1 MTDDLEKL
9 IIDNQNLIYSITHNF
24 TNYPNKEDLF
34 QAGTLGL
41 INAYYRFD
49 PNIGVKFTT
58 YAYPYIVGE
67 MCQLVRKDKGIKVSR
82 NISKLNLMIEKAS
95 ILLSQQLMR
104 EPTISELSNFLEV
117 SEYELYE
124 AIRSNNTIQ
133 SIDEAINDDEKEM
146 TLHDVVGQDNNVDID
161 DLILLRQ
168 ALENLDDFERNLIV
182 NRYMRDMTQSETSK
196 VLGMSQVQVSRKEQK
211 ILMKL
216 KDKLV
221 S

>member
-1 MTDDLEKL
+1 MTEDLEKL

-24 TNYPNKEDLF
+24 TNYPNKDDLF

-49 PNIGVKFTT
+49 PSMGVKFTT

-124 AIRSNNTIQ
+124 AIRSNNVIQ
-133 SIDEAINDDEKEM
+133 SIDEAITDDEKEL
-146 TLHDVVGQDNNVDID
+146 TLHDVISQDTEVDVD

-168 ALENLDDFERNLIV
+168 ALENLDDFERDLIV

>member
-1 MTDDLEKL
+1 MTEDLEKL

-24 TNYPNKEDLF
+24 TNYPNKDDLF

-49 PNIGVKFTT
+49 PSIGVKFTT

-124 AIRSNNTIQ
+124 AIRSNNAIQ
-133 SIDEAINDDEKEM
+133 SIDEAITDDEKEM
-146 TLHDVVGQDNNVDID
+146 TLHDVISQEDKVDVD

-168 ALENLDDFERNLIV
+168 ALENLDDFERDLIV

-221 S
+221 N

>member
-1 MTDDLEKL
+1 MKEDLEKL
-9 IIDNQNLIYSITHNF
+9 IIENKNLIYSITHNF
-24 TNYPNKEDLF
+24 TNYPNKDDLF
-34 QAGTLGL
+34 QAGSLGL
-41 INAYYRFD
+41 INAYYHFD
-49 PNIGVKFTT
+49 PNVGVKFTT

-67 MCQLVRKDKGIKVSR
+67 MSQLVRKDKGIKVSR

-104 EPTISELSNFLEV
+104 EPTISELSNFLEI

-124 AIRSNNTIQ
+124 AMRSNSVIQ
-133 SIDEAINDDEKEM
+133 SIDEAINDDDKEL
-146 TLHDVVGQDNNVDID
+146 TLHDVISQADNIDLD

-168 ALENLDDFERNLIV
+168 ALENLDDIEKDLIV

>member
-1 MTDDLEKL
+1 MTEDLEKL

-24 TNYPNKEDLF
+24 TNYPNKDDLF

-49 PNIGVKFTT
+49 LSMGVKFTT

-124 AIRSNNTIQ
+124 AIRSNNVIQ
-133 SIDEAINDDEKEM
+133 SIDEAITDDEKEL
-146 TLHDVVGQDNNVDID
+146 TLHDVISQETEVDVD

-168 ALENLDDFERNLIV
+168 ALENLDDFERDLIV

>member
-1 MTDDLEKL
+1 M
-9 IIDNQNLIYSITHNF
+9 
-24 TNYPNKEDLF
+24 
-34 QAGTLGL
+34 
-41 INAYYRFD
+41 
-49 PNIGVKFTT
+49 
-58 YAYPYIVGE
+58 
-67 MCQLVRKDKGIKVSR
+67 
-82 NISKLNLMIEKAS
+82 
-95 ILLSQQLMR
+95 
-104 EPTISELSNFLEV
+104 

-124 AIRSNNTIQ
+124 AIRSNNVIQ
-133 SIDEAINDDEKEM
+133 SIDEAITDDEKEL
-146 TLHDVVGQDNNVDID
+146 TLHDVISQETEVDVD

-168 ALENLDDFERNLIV
+168 ALENLDDFERDLIV

>member
-104 EPTISELSNFLEV
+104 EPTMSELSNFLEI

-124 AIRSNNTIQ
+124 AIRSNNAIQ

-146 TLHDVVGQDNNVDID
+146 TLHDVVSQNADVDID

-168 ALENLDDFERNLIV
+168 ALENLDDFERDLIE
-182 NRYMRDMTQSETSK
+182 NRYIRDMTQSETSK

>member
-104 EPTISELSNFLEV
+104 EPTMSELSNFLEI

-124 AIRSNNTIQ
+124 AIRSNNAIQ

-146 TLHDVVGQDNNVDID
+146 TLHDVVSQNADVDID

-168 ALENLDDFERNLIV
+168 ALENLDDFERDLIE

>member
-67 MCQLVRKDKGIKVSR
+67 MCRLVRKDKGIKVSR

-104 EPTISELSNFLEV
+104 EPTMSELSNFLEI

-124 AIRSNNTIQ
+124 AIRSNNAIQ

-146 TLHDVVGQDNNVDID
+146 TLHDVVSQNADVDID

-168 ALENLDDFERNLIV
+168 ALENLDDFERDLIE

>member
-1 MTDDLEKL
+1 MTEDLEKL

-24 TNYPNKEDLF
+24 TNYPNKDDLF

-49 PNIGVKFTT
+49 PSMGVKFTT

-124 AIRSNNTIQ
+124 AIRSNNVIQ
-133 SIDEAINDDEKEM
+133 SIDEAITDDEKEL
-146 TLHDVVGQDNNVDID
+146 TLHDVISQETEVDVD

-168 ALENLDDFERNLIV
+168 ALENLDDFERDLIV

>member
-1 MTDDLEKL
+1 MTDNLEKL
-9 IIDNQNLIYSITHNF
+9 IIDNQNLIYSIAHNF

-124 AIRSNNTIQ
+124 AIRSNNVIQ
-133 SIDEAINDDEKEM
+133 SIDEAITDDEKEM
-146 TLHDVVGQDNNVDID
+146 TLHDIIGQEDNVAID

-168 ALENLDDFERNLIV
+168 ALENLDDFERDLIV

-196 VLGMSQVQVSRKEQK
+196 ALGMSQVQVSRKEQK